1 LARDHDGGVR
11 AGAEGKT
18 GLNAGI
24 ASNILAF
31 MGGYARKAHSGSDG
45 SLSYPTKN
53 SAKKGILLFQFA
65 HQTLRPPHPDAVAFA
80 LERRCMQVV
89 GHDIL

>member
-18 GLNAGI
+18 GPNAGI
-24 ASNILAF
+24 TSNILAF
-31 MGGYARKAHSGSDG
+31 MGGYAKKANSESDG

-53 SAKKGILLFQFA
+53 SAKGFCY
-65 HQTLRPPHPDAVAFA
+65 
-80 LERRCMQVV
+80 E
-89 GHDIL
+89 

>member
-24 ASNILAF
+24 TSNFLAF
-31 MGGYARKAHSGSDG
+31 TGGYARKARSESDG
-45 SLSYPTKN
+45 SLSYPTNN
-53 SAKKGILLFQFA
+53 SAKGFCY
-65 HQTLRPPHPDAVAFA
+65 
-80 LERRCMQVV
+80 E
-89 GHDIL
+89 

>member
-1 LARDHDGGVR
+1 LTRDQDGGVR

-24 ASNILAF
+24 TSNFLAF
-31 MGGYARKAHSGSDG
+31 LGGYARKAHSESDG

-53 SAKKGILLFQFA
+53 SAKGFCY
-65 HQTLRPPHPDAVAFA
+65 
-80 LERRCMQVV
+80 E
-89 GHDIL
+89 